1 MARATQH
8 AASDAAAPSER
19 SVAGLRLSAL
29 LEVVLFLGIA
39 LAADRL
45 FFDGSRFRAL
55 SLHPFWIPVLL
66 VSVQYGTN
74 AGLFAAAAAAAA
86 LLAGNVPPQPISLD
100 RFAWLFELGRLPIL
114 WFVSAIVLGEL
125 RTRQIRERAALR
137 RQLTEATAREETL
150 TGAYKK
156 LSELKQTL
164 ETRVVSQIK
173 SAVGMYEAARAIEK
187 LNPSEVLMGISR
199 LVRSVMNPERFSAY
213 LLNNGRLEL
222 AVHEGWSGQDQPRRD
237 YGPDSSLFVEIV
249 GKQRVLSVANPDDAF
264 VLAGEG
270 MVAAPIFAP
279 ESGRVLGML
288 KIDRLGFLELSF
300 SNLQTLRVLSQWL
313 GTAYEN
319 ATRYQE
325 ARAESVVNTETELYA
340 YGYLSR
346 QLSFLS
352 VLAAR
357 VGFDLSMIVVRV
369 ENPDHLTHEQ
379 MAAIPP
385 AFGRAASGAL
395 RKTDL
400 AFDYQRTGTEFA
412 IILPAST
419 VRDAEVVVQKLRPAL
434 AGEVGDSMQEA
445 VFGFAIH
452 AIHETKPAVP
462 DDLVNMAKALD
473 GMEEMK
479 EVNNV

>member
-1 MARATQH
+1 MERTIQH
-8 AASDAAAPSER
+8 AAPDTAASGER
-19 SVAGLRLSAL
+19 SVAGIRLSAL

-55 SLHPFWIPVLL
+55 SLHPFWVPVLL

-74 AGLFAAAAAAAA
+74 SGLFAAGAAAVA

-100 RFAWLFELGRLPIL
+100 RFAWLFELSRLPIL

-125 RTRQIRERAALR
+125 RTRQIRERAGLR
-137 RQLTEATAREETL
+137 RQLAEATEREEIL

-156 LSELKQTL
+156 VSEIKQTL
-164 ETRVVSQIK
+164 ERRVVSELK

-222 AVHEGWSGQDQPRRD
+222 AVKEGWSGQDQPRRD
-237 YGPDSSLFVEIV
+237 YGPDSGLFVEIV
-249 GKQRVLSVANPDDAF
+249 GKQRVLSVASPDDAF

-279 ESGRVLGML
+279 ESGRVLGMM

-300 SNLQTLRVLSQWL
+300 SNLQTLRVLCQWL

-319 ATRYQE
+319 AVRYQE
-325 ARAESVVNTETELYA
+325 ARSGSVVNAETELYA

-357 VGFDLSMIVVRV
+357 VGFDLSMIVARV
-369 ENPDHLTHEQ
+369 ENPDCLTHEQ
-379 MAAIPP
+379 LAAIPP

-400 AFDYQRTGTEFA
+400 AFDYQRTGTEYA
-412 IILPAST
+412 IVLPAST
-419 VRDAEVVVQKLRPAL
+419 VRDAEVVVGKLRSAL
-434 AGEVGDSMQEA
+434 VGELGGFAAEA

-452 AIHETKPAVP
+452 AIHETTPAVP
-462 DDLVNMAKALD
+462 DDLVNMARALE
-473 GMEEMK
+473 GLQEVK
-479 EVNNV
+479 EVNIV